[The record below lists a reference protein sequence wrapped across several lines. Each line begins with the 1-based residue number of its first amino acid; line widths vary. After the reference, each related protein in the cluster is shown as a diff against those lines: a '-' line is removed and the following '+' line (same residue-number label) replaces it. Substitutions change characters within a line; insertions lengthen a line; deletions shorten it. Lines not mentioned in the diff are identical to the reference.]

1 MCLMRS
7 TLYSITTFKERL
19 DMGVTYKKGRFISS
33 YKLWQLDISSISINL
48 IRRMVFS
55 RLFSLAFELYSCINQ
70 LLPRALDPYSTLEF
84 RDVFLD
90 MCKVFDSP
98 AWGSYF
104 QQWMGILNQLF
115 DLKASWK
122 RFQRIP
128 LTGQTSEWF
137 LVKAD
142 ASQGSP
148 LGPLFCNIH

>member
-1 MCLMRS
+1 MCLLRS

-33 YKLWQLDISSISINL
+33 YKLGQLDISFISINL

-55 RLFSLAFELYSCINQ
+55 RLLNLAFELYSCINQ
-70 LLPRALDPYSTLEF
+70 LFPRALDLLYSWIS
-84 RDVFLD
+84 RCFLD

-128 LTGQTSEWF
+128 FTGQTSEWF
-137 LVKAD
+137 LVKAG

-148 LGPLFCNIH
+148 LGPLFCNLH